1 MKEQMN
7 IAKDKM
13 EKTLKV
19 LGSEFAAIRAGRAN
33 PAVLDRIT
41 VEYYGAQTPIN
52 QIAAVSVSEA
62 RVLVIQPW
70 DKGALKAIEKAI
82 QASDLGINPQNDGS
96 VIRLTFPQLTEE
108 RRKEIV
114 KEIKKLGEDSKV
126 AVRSIRR
133 DCMDKFKEMKITK
146 QKANLV
152 KCLLIKESPV
162 SIECKVKQE
171 IDLGSHTMFMAEVL
185 CIDADEKYIDEKG
198 AFDISKCK
206 LIAYANGGYYTLGK
220 KVGKF
225 GFSVKKKKRK

>member
-133 DCMDKFKEMKITK
+133 DCMDKFKEMKKNSEITEDDLK
-146 QKANLV
+146 
-152 KCLLIKESPV
+152 KCEKDT
-162 SIECKVKQE
+162 Q
-171 IDLGSHTMFMAEVL
+171 DLT
-185 CIDADEKYIDEKG
+185 
-198 AFDISKCK
+198 ISM
-206 LIAYANGGYYTLGK
+206 
-220 KVGKF
+220 
-225 GFSVKKKKRK
+225 SSR